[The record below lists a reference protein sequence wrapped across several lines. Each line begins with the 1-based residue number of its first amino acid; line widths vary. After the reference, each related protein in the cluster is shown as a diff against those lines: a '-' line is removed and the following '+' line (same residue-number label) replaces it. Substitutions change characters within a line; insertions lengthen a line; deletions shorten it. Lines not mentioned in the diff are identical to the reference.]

1 MSLIRYRRL
10 DANDD
15 PERGQG
21 RANFATDLEAVC
33 QAILTRL
40 RLFEGEWFENIL
52 EGLPLWTEILGSSG
66 NNKEVIDRLI
76 QERIAG
82 TKFVL
87 SVGNVQSSLINRA
100 YSFTCL
106 VNTYFGTVTI
116 TNNQVKP

>member
-10 DANDD
+10 DSNNDS
-15 PERGQG
+15 ERGQG

-87 SVGNVQSSLINRA
+87 SVGNVQSSLISRA

-106 VNTYFGTVTI
+106 VNTYFGTATI
-116 TNNQVKP
+116 TNNQVTT